1 MKSTPSSSRNILVVC
16 LALLAVTLRGGTTP
30 AEVAEFE
37 AAKAR
42 ALKGDAAGQYQLGRC
57 YGMGIGVPED
67 QSEALAWCRK
77 SAENGDPNAQW
88 ALGIR
93 YRKGLDGL
101 PVSPTEALKWL
112 SSSAEQGDAERQFN
126 LACYLMGGFGLQRDV
141 PAAVRWFRKSADQ
154 GYVDALHNLGLIH
167 AYGDGVPRDLE
178 EADRLW
184 KIGAEKGDPSC
195 QYQLAMS
202 YMRQASLTIYEKGK
216 VVKHVSEADG
226 LALLRKAADQ
236 GHVEAQFVL
245 GNAYRL
251 GAHGVMPDSV
261 EAAKWYRKS
270 AEQGHPYA
278 QFSLAL
284 ALRNGDGVKQ
294 DLAESIVWYRKS
306 AEGGADKAQF
316 NLGNAYWN
324 GEGVAQDYAEAAKW
338 YRKAAEQGMTQ
349 SQICL
354 IDCLMLKS
362 GGVYDP
368 TEAYA
373 WAVVASR
380 SDPGAIGIL
389 RELDGSL
396 SPAELAAGKQR
407 AKLIAD
413 QIAARPRGR
422 GWSR

>member
-1 MKSTPSSSRNILVVC
+1 MKITPSSRRNILGLS
-16 LALLAVTLRGGTTP
+16 LALFVAALHGGMTP

-37 AAKAR
+37 AIKAK
-42 ALKGDAAGQYQLGRC
+42 ALKGDAAAEAEMATR
-57 YGMGIGVPED
+57 IFAARGVESTPANVK
-67 QSEALAWCRK
+67 EALRLCC
-77 SAENGDPNAQW
+77 
-88 ALGIR
+88 
-93 YRKGLDGL
+93 
-101 PVSPTEALKWL
+101 
-112 SSSAEQGDAERQFN
+112 SSAEKGNPDGQYALGDV
-126 LACYLMGGFGLQRDV
+126 LMHVMGRG
-141 PAAVRWFRKSADQ
+141 P
-154 GYVDALHNLGLIH
+154 
-167 AYGDGVPRDLE
+167 
-178 EADRLW
+178 EA
-184 KIGAEKGDPSC
+184 IGWW
-195 QYQLAMS
+195 
-202 YMRQASLTIYEKGK
+202 
-216 VVKHVSEADG
+216 
-226 LALLRKAADQ
+226 RKAAEQ
-236 GHVEAQFVL
+236 GHVGAQFNL

-251 GAHGVMPDSV
+251 GDSGVAADPA
-261 EAAKWYRKS
+261 EAAKWYRKA

-284 ALRNGDGVKQ
+284 ALHNGDGVKR

-380 SDPGAIGIL
+380 SAPSAIAIV

-407 AKLIAD
+407 AKLIAE

-422 GWSR
+422 VWSR